1 MPTTRTLLRSALAA
15 AAVSAA
21 TTSYAQDAESTTVG
35 GRLFADFT
43 DVSLKNNGVSQPA
56 SGYGIDVKRGYL
68 IVQHSFDETWAAN
81 LTTDF
86 NYVSNDGETNLYI
99 KKAYIQGK
107 VSDALVGRLGA
118 ADTPWVP
125 YVEDIYGYR
134 YVELEI
140 TDRLKFGT
148 SADWGLNANGKTTN
162 GKLSYSVSLLNG
174 GGYKNPTRSS
184 TMDTEARIGFMPID
198 GLTIA
203 LGLYSGKLGKDIDS
217 STTPAI
223 HTAER
228 ETALFAYV
236 KKSLR
241 IGVEYFNADNWN
253 QVTSAT
259 KDSAD
264 GYSVFFSYDFT
275 PKLGVLAR
283 ADSAD
288 LSKKV
293 NPALEDKYYYAGIA
307 LHPRKNVDF
316 SIVYKNEEVNN
327 GQWNT
332 SNGLLGGT
340 ATPPSAN
347 HGKFEEIGLWALV
360 NF

>member
-1 MPTTRTLLRSALAA
+1 MRTTRTLLQSALAI
-15 AAVSAA
+15 AAVSAG
-21 TTSYAQDAESTTVG
+21 TTAYAQDAESTTVG

-56 SGYGIDVKRGYL
+56 SGYGVDVKRGYL
-68 IVQHSFDETWAAN
+68 IVQHSFDKTWAAN

-86 NYVSNDGETNLYI
+86 NYVANDGETNLYI
-99 KKAYIQGK
+99 KKAYVQGK

-148 SADWGLNANGKTTN
+148 SADWGLNANGRTMNSKVN
-162 GKLSYSVSLLNG
+162 YSISLLNG
-174 GGYKNPTRSS
+174 GGYKNPTRSNG
-184 TMDTEARIGFMPID
+184 MDTEARIGFVPVD

-203 LGLYSGKLGKDIDS
+203 LGFYSGKLGKDIDLS
-217 STTPAI
+217 ATPAL

-228 ETALFAYV
+228 ETALIAYN
-236 KKSLR
+236 KKALR
-241 IGVEYFNADNWN
+241 LGLEYFNADNWMN
-253 QVTSAT
+253 VTTAA

-264 GYSVFFSYDFT
+264 GYSLWFSYDFS
-275 PKLGVLAR
+275 PKWGILAR
-283 ADSAD
+283 TDDAN
-288 LSKKV
+288 LSKKL
-293 NPALEDKYYYAGIA
+293 NPALEDKYYYAGVA

-316 SIVYKNEEVNN
+316 SILYKNEKVD
-327 GQWNT
+327 GGSWNT
-332 SNGLLGGT
+332 GNGVIGV
-340 ATPPSAN
+340 AN
-347 HGKFEEIGLWALV
+347 GHGKYEEIGLWALV